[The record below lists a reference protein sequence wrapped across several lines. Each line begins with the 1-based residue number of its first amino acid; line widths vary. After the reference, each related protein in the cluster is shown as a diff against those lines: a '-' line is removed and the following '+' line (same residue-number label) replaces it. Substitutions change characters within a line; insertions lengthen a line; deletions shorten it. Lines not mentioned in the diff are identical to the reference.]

1 MGSKQ
6 DEGNCGQNNISV
18 VATLKEEEP
27 KKSDMSLPSIGENT
41 DGMKCEKR
49 TGSIVKAGFSNEA
62 FVRDDE
68 AQHGNGPPRLKRSV
82 TVDLSSIKQSWRGN
96 NTRSKLRII
105 DHGLRGL
112 VKYDLQST

>member
-6 DEGNCGQNNISV
+6 DEGNSGQNNITV
-18 VATLKEEEP
+18 VTVKEEEP
-27 KKSDMSLPSIGENT
+27 EKLNMSLPSIDENT

-49 TGSIVKAGFSNEA
+49 TGSTVKAGFSNEA

-68 AQHGNGPPRLKRSV
+68 AQHVNGPPRLKRSV
-82 TVDLSSIKQSWRGN
+82 TVDLSSIKQGWRGN

-105 DHGLRGL
+105 DHGLTGL

>member
-6 DEGNCGQNNISV
+6 DEGNSGQNNITVVSV
-18 VATLKEEEP
+18 KEEEP
-27 KKSDMSLPSIGENT
+27 EKSDMSLLSIDENT

-62 FVRDDE
+62 FVRDDG
-68 AQHGNGPPRLKRSV
+68 AHYGKGPPRLKRSV

-105 DHGLRGL
+105 DHGLTGL